1 MQLSGLKTINNK
13 YAISKNII
21 NNSNKYIEQMS
32 HIKIIIIGIFLAS
45 SFVNK
50 AQKVLTLEDAMNIA
64 LENSPEI
71 KQSRL
76 TMEQNQEYLNAQLA
90 MLKSHFSFDV
100 TPIEYSNS
108 EEYNEYYS
116 QWYSSENT
124 ASKGGLLIQ
133 QPIKWTDGTLS
144 LRNNFQ
150 YRSTTTETFEYTT
163 DPLNPTKVTNTY
175 TGFDNNLYL
184 SYNQPLFTYNRV
196 KLNLKR
202 QELAL
207 ENSTLSYSIQ
217 MLNIEKQVTQAF
229 YTIYQKQMAVKIKQE
244 EYENQ
249 KVSFDIIKS
258 KVEADLSAKE
268 ELLQGELN
276 LATSKS
282 NLDNAVV
289 DLENAMDQFK
299 KLIGISLYDDI
310 EINTNIEYQP
320 VIVDL
325 EKAINNGLS
334 QRLELTQRKIEL
346 NNAEFDLIE
355 TKATNEFR
363 GDVDLSLGIMGNN
376 ENFGNIYDKP
386 TRSPQVG
393 VTFSIPIFDWGERK
407 ARIRAAEL
415 KLESREINYKS
426 QEDDIILNIRQTY
439 RSLQNLNTQIK
450 IAEQNEK
457 NAQLTYEINLERYRN
472 GDLTSIDLERYQNQL
487 SQKKM
492 DLANALISYKLE
504 LLNMKIQSLWDFEH
518 NTSFVPQELQQNIKT
533 E

>member
-1 MQLSGLKTINNK
+1 
-13 YAISKNII
+13 
-21 NNSNKYIEQMS
+21 
-32 HIKIIIIGIFLAS
+32 
-45 SFVNK
+45 
-50 AQKVLTLEDAMNIA
+50 
-64 LENSPEI
+64 
-71 KQSRL
+71 
-76 TMEQNQEYLNAQLA
+76 
-90 MLKSHFSFDV
+90 
-100 TPIEYSNS
+100 
-108 EEYNEYYS
+108 
-116 QWYSSENT
+116 
-124 ASKGGLLIQ
+124 
-133 QPIKWTDGTLS
+133 
-144 LRNNFQ
+144 
-150 YRSTTTETFEYTT
+150 
-163 DPLNPTKVTNTY
+163 
-175 TGFDNNLYL
+175 
-184 SYNQPLFTYNRV
+184 
-196 KLNLKR
+196 
-202 QELAL
+202 
-207 ENSTLSYSIQ
+207 

-282 NLDNAVV
+282 NLDNAIV

-299 KLIGISLYDDI
+299 KLIGISLYEDI
-310 EINTNIEYQP
+310 EINTNIEYKP

-325 EKAINNGLS
+325 EKAIENGLS

-363 GDVDLSLGIMGNN
+363 GDVDLSVGIMGNN
-376 ENFGNIYDKP
+376 ENFANIYDKP

-407 ARIRAAEL
+407 ARIKAAEL
-415 KLESREINYKS
+415 KLESREIDYES
-426 QEDDIILNIRQTY
+426 QETDIILNIRQTF

-504 LLNMKIQSLWDFEH
+504 LLNMKIQSLWDFENH
-518 NTSFVPQELQQNIKT
+518 TSFVPQELQGNIKS
-533 E
+533 ED

>member
-1 MQLSGLKTINNK
+1 
-13 YAISKNII
+13 
-21 NNSNKYIEQMS
+21 MS
-32 HIKIIIIGIFLAS
+32 HIKIIIVGILLAS
-45 SFVNK
+45 SLVNK
-50 AQKVLTLEDAMNIA
+50 AQKVLTLEDAMNLA

-71 KQSRL
+71 KQSRI

-90 MLKSHFSFDV
+90 MLKSNFSFDV
-100 TPIEYSNS
+100 TPFQYSNS
-108 EEYNEYYS
+108 ETYDDYFA
-116 QWYSSENT
+116 QWYTTENIG
-124 ASKGGLLIQ
+124 ANGSLVIS
-133 QPIKWTDGTLS
+133 QPIKFTDGRLT
-144 LRNNFQ
+144 LRNQLEYQDN
-150 YRSTTTETFEYTT
+150 YSEASNTTF
-163 DPLNPTKVTNTY
+163 
-175 TGFDNNLYL
+175 TGFNNNLYL

-229 YTIYQKQMAVKIKQE
+229 YTIYQKQMAVKIKKE

-282 NLDNAVV
+282 NLDNAIV
-289 DLENAMDQFK
+289 DLENAKDQFK
-299 KLIGISLYDDI
+299 QLIGISLYEDI
-310 EINTNIEYQP
+310 EITTDIEYKP

-325 EKAINNGLS
+325 EKAIENGLS
-334 QRLELTQRKIEL
+334 QRLELTQRKIAL

-355 TKATNEFR
+355 TSATNEFR
-363 GDVDLSLGIMGNN
+363 GDVDLSVGIMGNN
-376 ENFGNIYDKP
+376 ENFANIYDKP
-386 TRSPQVG
+386 TRSPQIG

-415 KLESREINYKS
+415 QVESREIDYKS
-426 QEDDIILNIRQTY
+426 QQDDIVINIRQTF
-439 RSLQNLNTQIK
+439 RSLQNLNSQIK

-492 DLANALISYKLE
+492 DLANALINYRLE
-504 LLNMKIQSLWDFEH
+504 LLNMKIQSLWDFEN
-518 NTSFVPQELQQNIKT
+518 NTSFVPQELQNNITSKAN